1 MTKYEVWQVGGGYF
15 KTFNEYSKARE
26 LVEQLQREYPR
37 TPFQIIEVVK

>member
-15 KTFNEYSKARE
+15 QTFNEYSKARE
-26 LVEQLQREYPR
+26 LVEQLQREYPK